1 MCSAYTGFAI
11 SLYPEVV
18 CACGP
23 AGTFFIW
30 SKNMKLIRTARAAW
44 LVLAMV
50 AAPAFAV
57 PLMDLRAEDLVPM
70 AAEFRKSLHLNP
82 NQQTLWAK
90 VESQSKTLLR
100 ERKAR
105 TRAGL
110 QTQTV
115 ELRELQA
122 GLEAEQA
129 TTASEDRQLREWW
142 LGVNDALDD
151 SQRQAAAKFLVDQLV
166 RVEGGPGG
174 ARPSGG
180 EGGHRPPP
188 GARGSPGGPGRGM

>member
-1 MCSAYTGFAI
+1 
-11 SLYPEVV
+11 
-18 CACGP
+18 
-23 AGTFFIW
+23 
-30 SKNMKLIRTARAAW
+30 MKLIHTARTVW
-44 LVLAMV
+44 LVLAMA

-70 AAEFRKSLHLNP
+70 ASEFRKSLNLNA

-90 VESQSKTLLR
+90 VESQSKALLR

-105 TRAGL
+105 RERLQEATRAAL
-110 QTQTV
+110 QAQAV

-129 TTASEDRQLREWW
+129 TTATEDRQLRAWW
-142 LGVNDALDD
+142 LGLNDALDD

-174 ARPSGG
+174 ERPSGA
-180 EGGHRPPP
+180 EGGHRPGA
-188 GARGSPGGPGRGM
+188 GARGGPGGPGGPGRGM